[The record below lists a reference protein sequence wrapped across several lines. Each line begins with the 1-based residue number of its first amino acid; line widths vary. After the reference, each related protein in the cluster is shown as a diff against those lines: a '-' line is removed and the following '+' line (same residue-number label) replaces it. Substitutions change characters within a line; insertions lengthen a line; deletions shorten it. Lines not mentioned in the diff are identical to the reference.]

1 MADSLTMIDKLKVM
15 LGLADDDQRPVLDL
29 IIDQTEAALN
39 FKLGT
44 TAIPAELEWI
54 ELEVCVSR
62 YNRLKNEGMTAYTQ
76 EGESI
81 TFKSSD
87 FDDFLDDINDWR
99 RRNQK
104 DPTTLGQVLF
114 LNPYPRGDR
123 HADD

>member
-1 MADSLTMIDKLKVM
+1 MANSLPMLDKLKVM

-44 TAIPAELEWI
+44 TAIPEELEWI

-114 LNPYPRGDR
+114 LNPYLRGDR